1 MANKQHSQLG
11 MGGIS
16 LLQNTSGGLRTDGVD
31 ERVKMLLEN
40 FKSEEEMGCG
50 ESFAERAEWFYQKRP
65 QLLASL
71 QDLYNGYTTLLDRCS
86 RMEKGKGLGKH
97 HSSPMPATFDDD
109 QDQDQE
115 DGGGSSSFRFLDWD
129 AESSL
134 SYQQPPTPTQDERN
148 TIRGMDE
155 IVADLVM
162 KNVGN
167 DILAD
172 QLGDMEKQ
180 QHGQESI
187 WRKVELLKKLL
198 EVLESERIVLLN
210 ENVRMG
216 RKMQAL
222 MEENKG
228 LSSEA
233 MFMKMKAGE
242 LARCVLK
249 MREDHRVCMLTRKIE
264 DLQGQIHGLEIR
276 NRECC
281 QQLLKKEE
289 LKEDKI
295 SSGGGG
301 GKDGGVAF
309 VGCCFQLEKLKLKKK
324 NEAFASN
331 GRWSKWWNKVKN
343 MDVLLSWH
351 G

>member
-1 MANKQHSQLG
+1 
-11 MGGIS
+11 MG
-16 LLQNTSGGLRTDGVD
+16 T
-31 ERVKMLLEN
+31 
-40 FKSEEEMGCG
+40 
-50 ESFAERAEWFYQKRP
+50 RP
-65 QLLASL
+65 CW
-71 QDLYNGYTTLLDRCS
+71 DRCS

-97 HSSPMPATFDDD
+97 HSSPMPAIFDD
-109 QDQDQE
+109 DQDQE

-134 SYQQPPTPTQDERN
+134 SYQQPQTPTQDERN
-148 TIRGMDE
+148 TILGMDE

-180 QHGQESI
+180 QQGQESI

-216 RKMQAL
+216 CKMQAL

-242 LARCVLK
+242 LARCVLQ

-324 NEAFASN
+324 NEEFASN

>member
-16 LLQNTSGGLRTDGVD
+16 LFQNTSGGLRTEGVD

-109 QDQDQE
+109 QDQE
-115 DGGGSSSFRFLDWD
+115 DGGGSSSFRFVDWD

-148 TIRGMDE
+148 TIPGMDE

-180 QHGQESI
+180 QQGQESI

-249 MREDHRVCMLTRKIE
+249 MREDHRVCLLTRKIE

-289 LKEDKI
+289 LTEDKI
-295 SSGGGG
+295 SGGGG

-324 NEAFASN
+324 NEEFASN